1 MNPVRSAVSA
11 VFFLV
16 ITCAAVPAFA
26 QVDFSGEWAPRFWED
41 QPERVPGPELGDYL
55 GIPISDAARLRA
67 DSWDASIQ
75 TLPEWQCRPH
85 SADYIWRGPSNLR
98 ISKEVDPVSREIT
111 AFHAEWLRSVD
122 RAIYLDGRPHPPAD
136 ALHTW
141 AGFSTATWDGDMLTV
156 TVTHLKEGYLRRNGL
171 PRSDKATLTEHW
183 IRNGDIL
190 TVMTIINDP
199 VYLTEPFVRTT
210 DYELDL
216 RQQVP
221 PYPCAVVQEVDR
233 KKGEVPSFLPGSN
246 PYTTEFATRHK
257 IAVDATRG
265 GADTMYPDF
274 VAKSG
279 QPGRRSA
286 EREGGAAT
294 QPQAP
299 AAATSPPGIQ
309 ILPVRGNV
317 YMLLG
322 AGANITASVGRDGV
336 LMVDAGSA
344 QTTDQVL
351 AAIRRLQD
359 DLDLR
364 DTLVRGGAE
373 TRSSVASRNVEPP
386 AKPIRYIIDTS
397 ADPDHAGGN
406 EKIRLAGRTFTG
418 GNVAGNIADAG
429 EGAAILAHENVL
441 QRLLEPGPG
450 EQKAAPDAQP
460 TDTYYTDSMKLSHF
474 FNGEGIQLIHQ
485 PAAHTEGDSVVWFR
499 GSDVIAAGDIYS
511 TVSYPVIDVTHGG
524 TINGVIDGLNRI
536 LDLAVAE
543 FRTEGGTLVI
553 PGHGRLSDSAD
564 VAYYRDMVTIIRD
577 RVQSMIDKGMTLD
590 QVKAARPTA
599 DYEPRYGATTG
610 SWTTEMFVEAVYVTL
625 GGGKKPAPA
634 RTPARRK

>member
-1 MNPVRSAVSA
+1 VNCHRSIVAAVFVIVSA
-11 VFFLV
+11 S
-16 ITCAAVPAFA
+16 TAAPVSA

-55 GIPISDAARLRA
+55 GIPISEAARLRA
-67 DSWDASIQ
+67 EAWDASIQ

-85 SADYIWRGPSNLR
+85 SADYIWRGPSPLR
-98 ISKEVDPVSREIT
+98 IWKEVDPVSREIT

-122 RAIYLDGRPHPPAD
+122 RTIYLDGRPHPPPD

-141 AGFSTATWDGDMLTV
+141 AGFSTAKWDGDILTV

-190 TVMTIINDP
+190 TIMSIVYDP

-221 PYPCAVVQEVDR
+221 PYPCGVVQEVDR
-233 KKGEVPSFLPGSN
+233 KKGEVPSFLPGTN
-246 PYTTEFATRHK
+246 PFTTEFATRHK
-257 IAVDATRG
+257 IPVDAARG

-274 VAKSG
+274 LVKGRTTPVA
-279 QPGRRSA
+279 PPA
-286 EREGGAAT
+286 APAPEAT
-294 QPQAP
+294 QP
-299 AAATSPPGIQ
+299 SGVQ

-317 YMLLG
+317 YMLVG
-322 AGANITASVGRDGV
+322 AGGNITVSVGRDGV
-336 LMVDAGSA
+336 LMVDAGRAEVS
-344 QTTDQVL
+344 DQVL
-351 AAIRRLQD
+351 AAIRKLQD
-359 DLDLR
+359 ELDLR
-364 DTLVRGGAE
+364 DRPLRSAAE
-373 TRSSVASRNVEPP
+373 TRSSVASRHSEPP
-386 AKPIRYIIDTS
+386 AKPIRYIVNTS
-397 ADPDHAGGN
+397 ADPDHTGGN
-406 EKIRLAGRTFTG
+406 EAMRKAGRTFTG

-429 EGAAILAHENVL
+429 VGAAILAHESVL
-441 QRLLEPGPG
+441 QRLLEPGAG
-450 EQKAAPDAQP
+450 EQKAPAGALP

-485 PAAHTEGDSVVWFR
+485 PAAHTAGDSLVWFR

-511 TVSYPVIDVTHGG
+511 TVSYPVIDVQNGG
-524 TINGVIDGLNRI
+524 TINGVIEGLNRI

-543 FRTEGGTLVI
+543 FRTEGGTLVV

-577 RVQSMIDKGMTLD
+577 RLQAMIDKGMTLE

-599 DYEPRYGATTG
+599 DYEPRYGATAG
-610 SWTTEMFVEAVYVTL
+610 RWTTDMFIEAVYTTL
-625 GGGKKPAPA
+625 GGGKKAAPA
-634 RTPARRK
+634 ASPARRK

>member
-11 VFFLV
+11 VCFLIV
-16 ITCAAVPAFA
+16 ACTAVPASA
-26 QVDFSGEWAPRFWED
+26 QIDFSGEWAPRFWED

-55 GIPISDAARLRA
+55 GIPISEAARRRA
-67 DSWDASIQ
+67 DAWDASIQ

-98 ISKEVDPVSREIT
+98 VSKEVDPVSREIT

-141 AGFSTATWDGDMLTV
+141 AGFSTARWDGDMLTV

-183 IRNGDIL
+183 IRNGDLL
-190 TVMTIINDP
+190 TVMTIVNDP

-221 PYPCAVVQEVDR
+221 PYPCGVVQEIDR
-233 KKGEVPSFLPGSN
+233 KKGEIPSFLPGTN
-246 PYTTEFATRHK
+246 PYMTEFATKHK
-257 IAVDATRG
+257 LPVDATRG

-274 VAKSG
+274 LAT
-279 QPGRRSA
+279 GR
-286 EREGGAAT
+286 T
-294 QPQAP
+294 QPIVPPVAP
-299 AAATSPPGIQ
+299 PATTSPPGMQ

-317 YMLLG
+317 YMLTG
-322 AGANITASVGRDGV
+322 AGSNITVSVGRDGV
-336 LMVDAGSA
+336 LMVDAGRA
-344 QTTDQVL
+344 QMSEQVL
-351 AAIRRLQD
+351 ATIRQLQSN
-359 DLDLR
+359 LDLR
-364 DTLVRGGAE
+364 DTPLGSGAE
-373 TRSSVASRNVEPP
+373 TRSSVASRNTEPP
-386 AKPIRYIIDTS
+386 AKPIRYIVNTS

-406 EKIRLAGRTFTG
+406 ENVRMAGRTFTG

-441 QRLLEPGPG
+441 QRLLEPEAG
-450 EQKAAPDAQP
+450 EQKAPPDAQP

-485 PAAHTEGDSVVWFR
+485 PSAHTEGDSLVWFR
-499 GSDVIAAGDIYS
+499 GSDIIAAGDIYS
-511 TVSYPVIDVTHGG
+511 TVSYPVIDVKHGG

-536 LDLAVAE
+536 LDLSVAE

-577 RVQSMIDKGMTLD
+577 RVQAMVDKGLTLE
-590 QVKAARPTA
+590 QVKASRPTG
-599 DYEPRYGATTG
+599 DYEPRYGATSG
-610 SWTTEMFVEAVYVTL
+610 PWTTEMFVEAVYVSL

-634 RTPARRK
+634 PAPARGRK